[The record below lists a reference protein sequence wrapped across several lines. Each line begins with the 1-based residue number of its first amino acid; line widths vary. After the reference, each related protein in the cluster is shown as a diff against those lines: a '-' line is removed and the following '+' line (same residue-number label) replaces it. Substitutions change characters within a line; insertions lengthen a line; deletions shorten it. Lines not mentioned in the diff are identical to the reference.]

1 MTTKSKALSLPIA
14 ATILC
19 ITTFILPALAQSEKE
34 INSQLDELFGQHEVY
49 HSFFTDL
56 KKAVSAGDKNA
67 VAAMVHYPITVSVG
81 GKDVKIKSGKDFVS
95 HYDHVFSDK
104 IVAAIEK
111 ETYAALFANDQ
122 GIMIGDGEVWI
133 SGICLDHDCKK
144 QAVKIVTIN
153 SDI

>member
-1 MTTKSKALSLPIA
+1 MITKSKAYIWLS
-14 ATILC
+14 ATVILGSV
-19 ITTFILPALAQSEKE
+19 TFILPALAQSDKE
-34 INSQLDELFGQHEVY
+34 MNVKLDELLGQHEVY

-56 KKAVSAGDKNA
+56 KKAVSASDKNA
-67 VAAMVHYPITVSVG
+67 VAAMVHYPITVSIG

-104 IVAAIEK
+104 IVTAIEK
-111 ETYAALFANDQ
+111 QNYAALFANDQ

-133 SGICLDHDCKK
+133 NGICLDHDCKK

>member
-1 MTTKSKALSLPIA
+1 MTTKSKALISSIT

-19 ITTFILPALAQSEKE
+19 FFTFILPAVAQSDKE
-34 INSQLDELFGQHEVY
+34 INNQLDELFGQHEVY

-56 KKAVSAGDKNA
+56 KKAVSASDKNA

-104 IVAAIEK
+104 IVAAIGK

-122 GIMIGDGEVWI
+122 GVMIGDGEVWI
-133 SGICLDHDCKK
+133 NGICLDHDCKK

>member
-1 MTTKSKALSLPIA
+1 MITKSKARIWLIS
-14 ATILC
+14 ATILSSA
-19 ITTFILPALAQSEKE
+19 TFILPSSAQSDKE
-34 INSQLDELFGQHEVY
+34 INDQLDELFGQHEVY

-56 KKAVSAGDKNA
+56 KKAVSASDKNA
-67 VAAMVHYPITVSVG
+67 VAAMVDYPITVSIG
-81 GKDVKIKSGKDFVS
+81 GKDVKIKSGKDFVL
-95 HYDHVFSDK
+95 HYDHIFSDK

-122 GIMIGDGEVWI
+122 GIMIGNGEVWI
-133 SGICLDHDCKK
+133 NGICLDHDCKK